1 MTSAPMRDPL
11 ADHLPTPQHAALLL
25 SDYQPAQLAGVHSM
39 DRAHLALARLIGRQ
53 ALTGLTLAH
62 GYDTAFWWTAGIFA
76 GGAVIAGAL
85 LRPGPLDQQGTPSQ
99 AHGKVPTAQ
108 ATAGPPVRHDPAG
121 RNQHMHGCRQKIGSA
136 VLRSRESP

>member
-1 MTSAPMRDPL
+1 MLGGSVGTSPL
-11 ADHLPTPQHAALLL
+11 NTIFASAVASYLT
-25 SDYQPAQLAGVHSM
+25 
-39 DRAHLALARLIGRQ
+39 AHLALARLIGRH

-76 GGAVIAGAL
+76 DGAVIAGAL

-108 ATAGPPVRHDPAG
+108 ATAGPARPA
-121 RNQHMHGCRQKIGSA
+121 
-136 VLRSRESP
+136 